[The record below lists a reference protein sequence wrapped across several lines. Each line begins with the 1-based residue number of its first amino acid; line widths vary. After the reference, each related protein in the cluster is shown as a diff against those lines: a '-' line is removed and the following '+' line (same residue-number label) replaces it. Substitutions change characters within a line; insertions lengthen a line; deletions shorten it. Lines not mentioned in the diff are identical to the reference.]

1 MHAFVTL
8 VSSDSY
14 LPGAL
19 AQVAAL
25 SDLHKNPFTV
35 CLVTPESLDVATI
48 RSLRKAFNLVVGVE
62 ILEQDNNHGLLLLG
76 RPDLTAVLT
85 KLHVFRLTQFS
96 KIIFLDA
103 DVLPIRPLDHLFS
116 LPHEFSAVP
125 DVGWPDIFNSGVM
138 VLTPGEEK
146 FAQLNQL
153 LKSSPSWDGGDQGI
167 LNEWRGGN
175 WNRLS
180 FIYNTTPTAAYTFVV
195 SFLKISLWHF
205 NTLHL
210 DMPLPM
216 RGMVLRYLRS
226 ISLVPINPGILSHIV
241 RLSPPPFHQKTLV
254 IKELMIINLLSTV
267 GMAYMITIIANN
279 PFLLKIRLR

>member
-25 SDLHKNPFTV
+25 SDLHKDPFTV

-48 RSLRKAFNLVVGVE
+48 RALRKAFNLVVGVE
-62 ILEQDNNHGLLLLG
+62 ILEQDNNHGLHLLG

-96 KIIFLDA
+96 KVIFLDA

-138 VLTPGEEK
+138 VLTPGEDR

-153 LKSSPSWDGGDQGI
+153 LKSTPSWDGGDQGL

-180 FIYNTTPTAAYTFVV
+180 FIYNTTPTAAYTSVV
-195 SFLKISLWHF
+195 SPLLSLRHF
-205 NTLHL
+205 NTLYL
-210 DMPLPM
+210 DMPLPT
-216 RGMVLRYLRS
+216 RDMVLRYLRS
-226 ISLVPINPGILSHIV
+226 ISLVSINPGILSPTV
-241 RLSPPPFHQKTLV
+241 RLSPLPVHQKTL
-254 IKELMIINLLSTV
+254 IINELTIINPLSTV
-267 GMAYMITIIANN
+267 GMTYMITTIAYN
-279 PFLLKIRLR
+279 PFLLKISLK